1 MKHRD
6 TFATIE
12 GRTDYSLTRYHQ
24 SAHQLLFRV
33 KVMKNLKEAN
43 VFHAAQQTEGKILDL
58 EARCC
63 QNPVAKWV
71 ITLIKQPEEEV
82 NTYLQ
87 EMENH
92 FVVTFEI

>member
-43 VFHAAQQTEGKILDL
+43 VFHVVYQMEERRLDL
-58 EARCC
+58 GVNCYK
-63 QNPVAKWV
+63 NHVGKWV
-71 ITLIKQPEEEV
+71 ITLTKQVEEEAS
-82 NTYLQ
+82 
-87 EMENH
+87 
-92 FVVTFEI
+92 IC